1 MNVDKVL
8 SHHLKID
15 PSDFVA
21 GGNGKIEDVFH
32 PQARYY
38 SIQRVHRELVA
49 GPYTGEHVFA
59 LLVDGA
65 RPRILNLGIRRF
77 FVAITVNRKKI
88 VSREGDAEKIKE
100 LEAYLLGT

>member
-8 SHHLKID
+8 SHPLKID
-15 PSDFVA
+15 PSDFTA

-49 GPYTGEHVFA
+49 GPYTGEHVHA

-65 RPRILNLGIRRF
+65 RPRILNLGVRRF

-88 VSREGDAEKIKE
+88 VSRDGDAERIEE
-100 LEAYLLGT
+100 LEAYLLGA